1 MRRNTNQ
8 KSNIML
14 ATSLKPILVER
25 THRCLS
31 HTCVLFFFLALAIPV
46 SAATDYGFYL
56 ANIRV
61 TSDNCNNIPHNDVF
75 TRGTAS
81 YNNSTKTLTLNNV
94 IISRTGNG
102 HNCIDNVSC
111 DGLHVVFKGTCLLSS
126 DDDYAVVIRDADSKN
141 ATTFTVEGSATLES
155 INKSALC
162 YKEDDNYHDWYINGP
177 GTLVVKS
184 TYSYAMEGNQAVYVH
199 FQNGITATFNG
210 GKGAVHNF
218 SGVLCRENSELT
230 LRATYK
236 SSNPIVS
243 QTNLQFFAEEE
254 NDFWD
259 LNADGYMDTGDVI
272 YEYKHPVVLSPW
284 GAKHD
289 NNMST
294 VLYNGSPIYNQDIV
308 VSNRYSSVIIKTLFP
323 DNNFRS
329 YLASLYP
336 KMYITESES
345 QALTDLNVSGKSI
358 SSMEGIQYLEHV
370 KYLYCQS
377 NSLTS
382 LDLSGNSALTTL
394 NCSNNNLTSLTGL
407 DDNTNITS
415 IICSNNKFTT
425 LYLQRMPKLTSL
437 DVRNNPSLTDL
448 HCRYS
453 ALTSLSLSGCS
464 NLQTL
469 DCQRNSFT
477 SLTITG
483 MTKLHDL
490 NCKDNYS
497 LKTLNCYNNA
507 LTYLNV
513 WGCNELTSLSCYGN
527 KFTSLSVNSRSK
539 LTTLDCHNNPLL
551 QTLNCYENALTSLDV
566 SGCSE
571 LTSLD
576 CEKNKFTSLTVT
588 NHPKLQT
595 LDCSGNSLLEFLNC
609 SNNALTSLD
618 INSCSQLQDLICDFN
633 DFETFDCSGKNLSSL
648 SISYNPQLTRLYCN
662 DNALTT
668 LEVYGC
674 TSLSV
679 LQCTKNQLAELD
691 LKDCAAL
698 QFLTMWGNKIQS
710 IDLSYCPILK
720 QLSCSSNQLTALNV
734 SGNPLLDDFLCDEN
748 RLTQLDVSACSNLS
762 RLSCNKNS
770 LTSLTL
776 TGCNKL
782 KTLNCALNNL
792 SSLIMPNSSSL
803 YYVSCYANR
812 LSGSGMNALVAS
824 LPNRRTQ
831 TESGIFYVYYPAWGS
846 AEQNVCTSTNIND
859 AWQKNWKTYWNDGTG
874 MVPYG
879 VGTPTSLSQPEMS
892 SDNESAP
899 RYNLS
904 GQRVGDSYKGIVI
917 QKNRKMVK

>member
-1 MRRNTNQ
+1 M
-8 KSNIML
+8 
-14 ATSLKPILVER
+14 ER

-31 HTCVLFFFLALAIPV
+31 HTCVLFLFLALAIPV
-46 SAATDYGFYL
+46 SAATDYGFYF
-56 ANIRV
+56 AGVKVN
-61 TSDNCNNIPHNDVF
+61 SDNCNNIPHNDVF
-75 TRGTAS
+75 TSGTAV
-81 YNNSTKTLTLNNV
+81 YDNSTKTLTLTSV
-94 IISRTGNG
+94 KVSRDGNG
-102 HNCIDNVSC
+102 HNCIDNVENE
-111 DGLHVVFKGTCLLSS
+111 GLIVKFVGNCKLYAK
-126 DDDYAVVIRDADSKN
+126 DDYAVVTRYDDWSSYGI
-141 ATTFTVEGSATLES
+141 TTFEVEGTVTIESTKKSAIYCESGGGFSDFEIKGSGTITIKSTNGYAVERSSCDNRVFEFRGVGLTATL
-155 INKSALC
+155 
-162 YKEDDNYHDWYINGP
+162 D
-177 GTLVVKS
+177 
-184 TYSYAMEGNQAVYVH
+184 
-199 FQNGITATFNG
+199 G
-210 GKGAVHNF
+210 GKGALRNFDHVHFYGSDTEVTLKATN
-218 SGVLCRENSELT
+218 NS
-230 LRATYK
+230 
-236 SSNPIVS
+236 SCPIVS
-243 QTNLQFFAEEE
+243 MTDVDA
-254 NDFWD
+254 WSVAD
-259 LNADGYMDTGDVI
+259 LSGLDSDKIIEREYGVI
-272 YEYKHPVVLSPW
+272 VKPW
-284 GAKHD
+284 GAQADGFTIK
-289 NNMST
+289 
-294 VLYNGSPIYNQDIV
+294 YNGSAIYDQDIV
-308 VSNRYSSVIIKTLFP
+308 ITQRYSSLIIKEFFP

-336 KMYITESES
+336 KMYITESEATRTS
-345 QALTDLNVSGKSI
+345 LDVSGRSI
-358 SSMEGIQYLEHV
+358 ATLQGI
-370 KYLYCQS
+370 KYFPQLQTLYCQN
-377 NSLTS
+377 NSLTE
-382 LDLSGNSALTTL
+382 LDLSGNTALTTL

-407 DDNTNITS
+407 DNNTNITS
-415 IICSNNKFTT
+415 ITCSNNKFTT
-425 LYLQRMPKLTSL
+425 LYLQNMPKLTSL

-464 NLQTL
+464 NLQSL
-469 DCQRNSFT
+469 DCQRNKFT

-483 MTKLHDL
+483 LTKLHDL
-490 NCKDNYS
+490 NCRDNVS

-507 LTYLNV
+507 LTYLDV
-513 WGCNELTSLSCYGN
+513 TGCGELTSLSCYGN
-527 KFTSLSVNSRSK
+527 KFTSLSVNNRSK
-539 LTTLDCHNNPLL
+539 LTSLDCHNNALL
-551 QTLNCYENALTSLDV
+551 QTLSCNNNALTSLDV
-566 SGCSE
+566 SGCSS

-576 CEKNKFTSLTVT
+576 CKKNKFTSLTVS
-588 NHPKLQT
+588 NHPYLQT
-595 LDCSGNSLLEFLNC
+595 LNCSGNSLLEFLNC

-618 INSCSQLQDLICDFN
+618 ISDCSQLQDLICDFN
-633 DFETFDCSGKNLSSL
+633 DFETFDCSGNNLSSL

-762 RLSCNKNS
+762 RLSCYKNR